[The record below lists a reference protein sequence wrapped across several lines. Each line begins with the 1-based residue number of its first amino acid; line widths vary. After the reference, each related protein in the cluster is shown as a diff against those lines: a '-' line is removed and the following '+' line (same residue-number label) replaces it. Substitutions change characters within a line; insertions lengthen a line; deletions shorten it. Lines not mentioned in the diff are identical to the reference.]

1 MLFNFAPLRVLSRW
15 LSLRTMT
22 GLALGLGVVATA
34 LQGAAVDILVFGDAT
49 SESSHSLSA
58 PSTEVIAGALGQPAR
73 RALPLATV
81 DIYGGSLSFT
91 MNVDPV
97 RRNYVTV
104 KLWGADDGDIRMG
117 RLYLYVPVGGVDY
130 QVGYRHEGDYAP
142 LNVTGGR
149 PPLPGR
155 FFYST
160 TLLPLSMTQGKT
172 SITLKIVSAGRLY
185 GLGAGGPPSGNYQ
198 YVMDRPSRGIYRAY
212 THLDPFLN
220 PTGEVQGAAP
230 VTITRPSPGQ
240 EVMASGGTFF
250 NGVTNR
256 INNRLGAAANT
267 TNFGVDDVS
276 YLAKS
281 YLTPGLVSTAN
292 PTVVSHVIAVI
303 DAYATANYAGTVAPS
318 SDWGGAFGELGYA
331 MWLLSAQLAPSL
343 DTVANYGASGG
354 NKARR
359 LAWGDMLYA
368 SREYGRL
375 NRDGRFITNQ
385 GLIADGSIYK
395 ANKGLIVL
403 SDPRAFSEVAAQ
415 RYLREACGLQPWLG
429 SDLPA
434 GGSSLKYGSSYY
446 QVTSKGL
453 TREHGYVGNSYG
465 EMAFHAA
472 RFYEMTGDTAFRDQ
486 AKKMSRARA
495 AFRRPSME
503 ISGGNFYRTMEAI
516 GLLAWRGVG
525 ESDGEFA
532 DAIVYGDTTE
542 WARGLHLAAITLDPA
557 LIGYAKQ
564 MLADNQYFVAL
575 TRDSRY
581 YADIA
586 ALEAF
591 GDYTIISATPDTG
604 TRLPMTEG
612 QPDFAWADEED
623 RIVALRH
630 GTDHLWIAPFWQAK
644 SGSGING
651 IARFHYSSPT
661 YDQYGVLE
669 TIPQFTFGGSF
680 VRPANY
686 IDKPEAIQWGPPN
699 PPTQAYGNERLPLG
713 VTPAGATDDGPFRG
727 KADFYAFRFGN
738 YLFGLNAHP
747 SNNYTLKTPA
757 GFSGAPE
764 LISGGTASGTV
775 TVGPNSTVVLYLP
788 SAVDVSPLPT
798 SPLYVS
804 ATGTSAGMNLAWS
817 LSSGATSYTVK
828 RATAIAGPYAVI
840 ARGATGTS
848 YLDSTASAGAV
859 YYYQIAAANAHGE
872 SYDSMKATGS
882 TLGLPAPWSDTD
894 IGNVTTAGHATFDSG
909 SYAISGAGTD
919 IGGTADGI
927 HFGYATLVGDGTL
940 IARLATRVIGGATN
954 DKVGLMMRESSA
966 ANSPMTVV
974 QLDASNGLARFASRA
989 TTGGA
994 ATTVNGSPISLPVWF
1009 KLQRAG
1015 NLFTGSVS
1023 TNGTTWNSVGSASV
1037 SMTNSILIGFAV
1049 CSRDATALDTSTF
1062 DQVSVSSA
1070 STAPT
1075 ISAQPTSQ
1083 AAPQASSVTFNVVS
1097 SVSTLNYQWAKNGV
1111 SITGATG
1118 ATLTLSNVQA
1128 GDAGNYTV
1136 TVGNAAGQTTSQAAT
1151 LTVNPPIVVTPP
1163 GSPPVITSDPTSQ
1176 TVPLG
1181 SSASFTVGGTGS
1193 SLTYQWLKAGVALA
1207 GATSG
1212 TLTLTNLQAS
1222 DAGYYS
1228 VVVSNASGQVTSA
1241 AARLAV
1247 VPSSEGST
1255 RGRIINLSVRTKAG
1269 SGDKTLIAGFIISG
1283 SGTKPVMVRAS
1294 GPTLSNFGVSGI
1306 LSDPRLDL
1314 YQGSTVVA
1322 QNDSWKSAPNQ
1333 SAISAAGG
1341 GSLGT
1346 FALDSKEAIIL
1357 NSLQPTA
1364 YTAIV
1369 SSADGGTGVA
1379 LVEVYDTDTA
1389 QPGTP
1394 EFDAQPRLINISAR
1408 SAVGTG
1414 DSILIAGF
1422 IINGTASKRV
1432 MIRASGS
1439 TLTNFGIAGVLT
1451 NPFLQLYNNSTV
1463 IAQNTGWQSAPN
1475 AAEFRS
1481 LNGDKMGPYS
1491 LDPKDSALV
1500 VTLAP
1505 GAYTAAVRGAND
1517 ATGVALIEIFDED

>member
-1 MLFNFAPLRVLSRW
+1 MLFSFAPLCVRSRW
-15 LSLRTMT
+15 FSLRASV
-22 GLALGLGVVATA
+22 GLALGLAVVARA
-34 LQGAAVDILVFGDAT
+34 LLGAPVDTLVFGDTA

-81 DIYGGSLSFT
+81 DLYGGSLSFT
-91 MNVDPV
+91 MNIDPV

-104 KLWGADDGDIRMG
+104 KLWGADDGDIQMG

-142 LNVTGGR
+142 LSVAGTR

-185 GLGAGGPPSGNYQ
+185 GLGSGGPPSGNYQ

-220 PTGEVQGAAP
+220 PTGEVQGTAP
-230 VTITRPSPGQ
+230 VTTTRPSPGQ
-240 EVMASGGTFF
+240 EVMTTGGTFF

-256 INNRLGAAANT
+256 INNRLSATVST
-267 TNFGVDDVS
+267 TSFAVDDVS

-281 YLTPGLVSTAN
+281 YSVPGLISTAN
-292 PTVVSHVIAVI
+292 PAVVDKVIAVI

-331 MWLLSAQLAPSL
+331 MWLLSAQLAPSF
-343 DTVANYGASGG
+343 DTVVNYGAAGG

-359 LAWGDMLYA
+359 VAWGDMLYA

-385 GLIADGSIYK
+385 GLIADESIYK

-403 SDPRAFSEVAAQ
+403 GDARALSEVAAQ

-503 ISGGNFYRTMEAI
+503 ISGGSFYRTMEAI

-532 DAIVYGDTTE
+532 DAVVYGDTTE

-581 YADIA
+581 YADIG

-591 GDYTIISATPDTG
+591 GDYATISATPDTG

-623 RIVALRH
+623 RIVALKH
-630 GTDHLWIAPFWQAK
+630 GTDRLWIAPYWQAK
-644 SGSGING
+644 SGTGING
-651 IARFHYSSPT
+651 IARFHYSCPT

-669 TIPQFTFGGSF
+669 TVPQFTLGGSF

-686 IDKPEAIQWGPPN
+686 IDKPETTQWGPPN
-699 PPTQAYGNERLPLG
+699 PPTQAYGNEKLPLG
-713 VTPAGATDDGPFRG
+713 VTPAGVTDDGPFRG
-727 KADFYAFRFGN
+727 KADFYAFRFAN
-738 YLFGLNAHP
+738 YLIGLNAHP

-757 GFSGAPE
+757 GFTAASD

-775 TVGPNSTVVLYLP
+775 TVAPSSTVVLYLP
-788 SAVDVSPLPT
+788 SAVDLSPIPT
-798 SPLYVS
+798 APLYLS

-828 RATAIAGPYAVI
+828 RATSLAGPYAVI
-840 ARGATGTS
+840 ASGVSGTS
-848 YLDSTASAGAV
+848 YLDSTASAGTV
-859 YYYQIAAANAHGE
+859 YYYQIAAANANGE
-872 SYDSMKATGS
+872 SYDSMKASGS
-882 TLGLPAPWSDTD
+882 TLGLPPPWSDVD

-909 SYAISGAGTD
+909 NYAISGAGTD

-927 HFGYATLVGDGTL
+927 HFGYTALVGDGTL

-966 ANSPMTVV
+966 ANSPMAVV
-974 QLDASNGLARFASRA
+974 LLDASSGLARFSSRA
-989 TTGGA
+989 TAGGT
-994 ATTVNGSPISLPVWF
+994 ATTVSGSATSVPVWF
-1009 KLQRAG
+1009 KLQRVG
-1015 NLFTGSVS
+1015 NLFNGSIS
-1023 TNGTTWNSVGSASV
+1023 TDGTTWTSVGSASV
-1037 SMTNSILIGFAV
+1037 SMANSILIGFAV

-1062 DQVSVSSA
+1062 NQVSVTAA

-1075 ISAQPTSQ
+1075 ISTQPASQ
-1083 AAPQASSVTFNVVS
+1083 TVPQGSSATFTVVS
-1097 SVSTLNYQWAKNGV
+1097 SVSTLTYQWSKNGI
-1111 SITGATG
+1111 SIVGATS
-1118 ATLTLSNVQA
+1118 ATLTLSNTQPS
-1128 GDAGNYTV
+1128 DAGNYTV

-1151 LTVNPPIVVTPP
+1151 LTVSPPVVVSPP
-1163 GSPPVITSDPTSQ
+1163 GTPPVITSDPISQ
-1176 TVPLG
+1176 TVQLG
-1181 SSASFTVGGTGS
+1181 SSATFTVGATGS
-1193 SLTYQWLKAGVALA
+1193 SLTYQWLKDGAALA
-1207 GATSG
+1207 GATNG
-1212 TLTLTNLQAS
+1212 TLTLTNLQMS

-1228 VVVSNASGQVTSA
+1228 VVVSNASGQATSA
-1241 AARLAV
+1241 AASLAV
-1247 VPSSEGST
+1247 VTSSGSAP
-1255 RGRIINLSVRTKAG
+1255 RGRIINLSVRTQAG
-1269 SGDKTLIAGFIISG
+1269 SGDKTLIAGFIIAG

-1294 GPTLSNFGVSGI
+1294 GPTLSNFGVSGV

-1314 YQGSTVVA
+1314 YQGSTVIA

-1333 SAISAAGG
+1333 AAIAAADGG
-1341 GSLGT
+1341 NLGT

-1369 SSADGGTGVA
+1369 SSADGGAGVA

-1394 EFDAQPRLINISAR
+1394 EFDAQPRLVNISAR

-1414 DSILIAGF
+1414 DAILIAGF
-1422 IINGTASKRV
+1422 VINGTASKRL

-1439 TLTNFGIAGVLT
+1439 TLTNFGLSGVLA
-1451 NPFLQLYNNSTV
+1451 NPILQLYNNSTV
-1463 IAQNTGWQSAPN
+1463 VAQNTGWQSATN

-1491 LDPKDSALV
+1491 LDPKDSGLV

-1505 GAYTAAVRGAND
+1505 GAYTAAVSGANN